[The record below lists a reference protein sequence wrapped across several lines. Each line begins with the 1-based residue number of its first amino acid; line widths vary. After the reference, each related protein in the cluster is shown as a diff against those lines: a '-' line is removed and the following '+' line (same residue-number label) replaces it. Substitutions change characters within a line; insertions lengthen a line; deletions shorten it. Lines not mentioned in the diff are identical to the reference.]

1 MLSGTLRTNQVSTHS
16 AVDQGQ
22 AKLSTFKIDLKTK
35 IISSDTDVYLARA
48 GKQGHLFEQV
58 LAERAIGPD
67 LPNLDVDLSK
77 GLDDEKNLVAKIN
90 RARRLSRWIQ
100 SPAES
105 RGDPPPKS
113 LGDYDNEK
121 KRSGHAQ
128 IEGIVRTYFKDMKA
142 GDVVVIPDPQLFGRA
157 ILAEV
162 LPLEKVAKSIPGAKR
177 YDGYTFQGRK
187 FGHFTQVRMMDL
199 PRSVIEL
206 ARAPTGLAKIT
217 DARVK
222 NRIFEMC
229 FTDFALDDVFS
240 SQIITT
246 KPEFHPFDAAVLNA
260 FVRMIA
266 QNVDLLQNAGEDAKL
281 KSLVEAAFVTD
292 EGGPSVKIDINS
304 PGHLAIIDRSVIPL
318 VTGAVLGVL
327 VAVGFDPQAIAQDTV
342 EVVVTNSRVDTA
354 LDLCSEEVGRLTQ
367 SMLRFL
373 PEDDFQQACDLLR
386 RTHETTGAESNMT
399 VEKEQ

>member
-1 MLSGTLRTNQVSTHS
+1 MT
-16 AVDQGQ
+16 
-22 AKLSTFKIDLKTK
+22 TFKIDLKTK
-35 IISSDTDVYLARA
+35 IISSDTNVYLARA
-48 GKQGHLFEQV
+48 GKQGHLFASV
-58 LAERAIGPD
+58 LAEKAIGPD
-67 LPNLDVDLSK
+67 LPDLDLDLTQ
-77 GLDDEKNLVAKIN
+77 GFDEEKNLVAKIN

-100 SPAES
+100 SPVAS
-105 RGDPPPKS
+105 RGDKPPRN

-128 IEGIVRTYFKDMKA
+128 IEGIARTYFKDMKA
-142 GDVVVIPDPQLFGRA
+142 GDVLIIPDPQLFGQA

-187 FGHFTQVRMMDL
+187 FGHFTRVRMMDL

-206 ARAPTGLAKIT
+206 ARAPTGLAKIA
-217 DARVK
+217 DPRVK

-229 FTDFALDDVFS
+229 FTDFALDEVFS
-240 SQIITT
+240 SQIITS
-246 KPEFHPFDAAVLNA
+246 KPEFRPFDANVLNA

-266 QNVDLLQNAGEDAKL
+266 QNVELLQNEGEHAQL

-292 EGGPSVKIDINS
+292 GDGPSVKININS

-318 VTGAVLGVL
+318 VTGAVLGIL
-327 VAVGFDPQAIAQDTV
+327 VAVGFDPQAIAQEAV
-342 EVVVTNSRVDTA
+342 QVNVTNSRVEAA

-373 PEDDFQQACDLLR
+373 PEEDFQQACDLLR
-386 RTHETTGAESNMT
+386 RTHETTGAESNVA
-399 VEKEQ
+399 VEKEE